1 MATKTPQVGEQAP
14 DFELPGTDG
23 PFKLSEHRG
32 ERVVLLFYPGDNTMV
47 CTKQFCSYRDRA
59 DDFATL
65 DATVVGIS
73 SQDLASHEGFIAKHG
88 LNVPLLSDV
97 DRQVSISY
105 SAFSPRLGIKRAVI
119 VIDEQGIVRARH
131 DHLLGLDYQSV
142 DELKAMLDALPSP
155 APEARYLGVSEPTV
169 RLWVRRDALAAL
181 PGFKPALIEHES
193 LRRVGRAVRELRA
206 RGEDREWL
214 EGVVRYVEDMTDRSS
229 PSVRQGLKELAEG
242 KLQPA

>member
-1 MATKTPQVGEQAP
+1 MAKTPQVGEQAP

-32 ERVVLLFYPGDNTMV
+32 ERVVLLFYPGDETMV

-59 DDFATL
+59 EDFAAL
-65 DATVVGIS
+65 NATVLGIS

-97 DRQVSISY
+97 DRQVAKAY

-119 VIDEQGIVRARH
+119 VIDEDGIVRHRH

-142 DELKAMLDALPSP
+142 DELKTTLDALGSAPFAP
-155 APEARYLGVSEPTV
+155 A
-169 RLWVRRDALAAL
+169 AA
-181 PGFKPALIEHES
+181 
-193 LRRVGRAVRELRA
+193 
-206 RGEDREWL
+206 
-214 EGVVRYVEDMTDRSS
+214 
-229 PSVRQGLKELAEG
+229 
-242 KLQPA
+242 